1 MSADVE
7 AAVRPELAAGERL
20 LWTGR
25 PNILRLAWLRG
36 GMSALIAIPWTA
48 FAVLWTFIAR
58 LFASAQSAQ
67 EGGNVFGQLSTV
79 IGPVFILA
87 GIVLFFTSLYRA
99 ISVRGTLYAL
109 TDRRAILITGGGAR
123 VRSFAA
129 DQLEQV
135 ERSGTRRG
143 DIVFRNAVPYSLG
156 DRYDHARNLTDFGF
170 FGIADPR
177 GVERLIREQIA
188 KP

>member
-1 MSADVE
+1 MMSADVE

-36 GMSALIAIPWTA
+36 GKSALIAIPWTA

-58 LFASAQSAQ
+58 LFSHAQG
-67 EGGNVFGQLSTV
+67 EGDMFGRLSMV
-79 IGPVFILA
+79 IGPLFVLV
-87 GIVLFFTSLYRA
+87 GIGLFFTSLYRA

-109 TDRRAILITGGGAR
+109 TDRRAIVITRGGR
-123 VRSFAA
+123 QVRSFAA
-129 DQLEQV
+129 EQLASVQ
-135 ERSGTRRG
+135 RSGVRRG
-143 DIVFRNAVPYSLG
+143 DIVFRNAVPYIG
-156 DRYDHARNLTDFGF
+156 DRQDDHARNLTDFGF
-170 FGIADPR
+170 FGISDPR

-188 KP
+188 RT